1 MFFQRHIN
9 TQSNLSIMEIK
20 DIREFVLGSPSK
32 EWYEKVEYTFPFRCS
47 LESIKKTGFV
57 SIFELVDKQ
66 IKGFNSIGNDLPSV
80 LHWSKGYFSG
90 LKSELLD
97 FVRNNHPS
105 QNQLTNSWASVGT
118 RYQREIGN
126 LLNFDSPETK
136 FLIEL
141 NKTYPS
147 MVQGSY
153 CYFTSQDIP
162 KDKFGF
168 AGALKAYEFSMDGGS
183 KISRPSA
190 EKGTLTKLSQQI
202 EASLDQSEKVLL
214 DHLTQSN
221 TKANEFSTQIDE
233 LKKQKEDLFKEWFD
247 KSMKEFEDLSEKI
260 DSRRQELEKTYNEIF
275 FLKEPAKY
283 WKDRADELGVEGK
296 SYLKLLYILIGIGA
310 SSLFILLWQIPD
322 GMLLN
327 IFKGEASAIKWT
339 IVYVT
344 FISFL
349 AFGIKTLS
357 KLAYSTYHL
366 KRDAEERH
374 QLTYVYLSL
383 VNDKKMDEKD
393 RQLVLQSLFSRA
405 DTGLLK
411 DDSSPTMPGLIG
423 SVFNRPS

>member
-1 MFFQRHIN
+1 
-9 TQSNLSIMEIK
+9 MEIK
-20 DIREFVLGSPSK
+20 DIREFVLNSPSK
-32 EWYEKVEYTFPFRCS
+32 EWYENVEYTFPFRCS
-47 LESIKKTGFV
+47 LGTVKKRGFT
-57 SIFELVDKQ
+57 SIFEIVEKQ
-66 IKGFNSIGNDLPSV
+66 IKGFSSIGNELPSV
-80 LHWSKGYFSG
+80 LNWSRDYFLG
-90 LKSELLD
+90 LKKELLEY
-97 FVRNNHPS
+97 VRNNYS
-105 QNQLTNSWASVGT
+105 TQNQLAHSWASVGT

-141 NKTYPS
+141 NKIYPG
-147 MVQGSY
+147 MVQGAY

-168 AGALKAYEFSMDGGS
+168 AGALKAYEFSKDGGS

-202 EASLDQSEKVLL
+202 EVALDQSEKSLI
-214 DHLTQSN
+214 DHLTQSK
-221 TKANEFSTQIDE
+221 TKSIEFSEQIDE

-247 KSMKEFEDLSEKI
+247 KSMMEFEDISEKI
-260 DSRRQELEKTYNEIF
+260 DSRRQELEKTYNEVF

-283 WKDRADELGVEGK
+283 WKDRAEELGTYGK
-296 SYLKLLYILIGIGA
+296 RYLWGLFIILGIGFVSHFMLLY
-310 SSLFILLWQIPD
+310 FIPD
-322 GMLLN
+322 GLLLD
-327 IFKGEASAIKWT
+327 IFSKGARAIKWT
-339 IVYVT
+339 IVYLT
-344 FISFL
+344 FVSVFAI
-349 AFGIKTLS
+349 GIRTLS

-383 VNDKKMDEKD
+383 VNDKKIDEKD

-423 SVFNRPS
+423 SVFNKPA

>member
-1 MFFQRHIN
+1 
-9 TQSNLSIMEIK
+9 MEIN
-20 DIREFVLGSPSK
+20 DIREFILASPSK
-32 EWYEKVEYTFPFRCS
+32 DWYENVEYSFPFRCS
-47 LESIKKTGFV
+47 LGTVKKKGFL
-57 SIFELVDKQ
+57 SIFEFVEKQ
-66 IKGFNSIGNDLPSV
+66 IKGFNSIGKELPSV
-80 LHWSKGYFSG
+80 LNWSKDYFSG
-90 LKSELLD
+90 LKKELLE
-97 FVRNNHPS
+97 FVRNNHS
-105 QNQLTNSWASVGT
+105 TKNQLAHSWPSVGN

-141 NKTYPS
+141 NKIFPG
-147 MVQGSY
+147 MIQGAFY
-153 CYFTSQDIP
+153 YFTGQEIP
-162 KDKFGF
+162 KDKQGF
-168 AGALKAYEFSMDGGS
+168 AGALKAYEFSLDGGS
-183 KISRPSA
+183 KISRPPA
-190 EKGTLTKLSQQI
+190 EKGTLSKLSLQI
-202 EASLDQSEKVLL
+202 EEAIDQSQKVLL
-214 DHLTQSN
+214 DHLAKSK
-221 TKANEFSTQIDE
+221 TKSDEFSTQIDE
-233 LKKQKEDLFKEWFD
+233 LKKHKEDLFKEWFD
-247 KSMKEFEDLSEKI
+247 KSTKEFKGLS
-260 DSRRQELEKTYNEIF
+260 DSMDTRRKELEKTYNEIF

-296 SYLKLLYILIGIGA
+296 SYLKLLYMLIGIGA
-310 SSLFILLWQIPD
+310 VSLFILLWQIPD

-383 VNDKKMDEKD
+383 VNDKKIDEKD

-411 DDSSPTMPGLIG
+411 DDSSPTMPGLID
-423 SVFNRPS
+423 SVFRSGGKG